1 MQEDSNVA
9 PPTTPPSAAGA
20 ARSEENEVTEAPPPW
35 PITDMDIFF
44 SILSLVA
51 FIALTG
57 CTGLFVAIEF
67 ALTGMERSTVDK
79 HVRDKNDASA
89 RAVKR
94 DFENLSF
101 VLSGAQLG
109 ITVTTLATGFLA
121 EPILAQYFTPL
132 LELVG
137 LPASASRGTALVLAL
152 LVATVLSMVFGELM
166 PKNFAITSPLTVA
179 RFVVHPVDAFNTVFT
194 WFIRFLNS
202 SANWVV
208 RKLGIEPADEL
219 ASARSPQELGSLMRN
234 SVEHGSLEATT
245 AEVLEASL
253 EFGQTTAEEIMTPRG
268 KVDFLHGEDTV
279 CDLIAAALATGH
291 SRFPIANR
299 DLDETLGLV
308 HIKDAYQVPRE
319 ERATTTLGPLA
330 RKIPVVP
337 STLDGDAVLSVVR
350 SAGSQVVLVADEYG
364 GTAGIVTIED
374 VVEEILGEV
383 YDEHDDEA
391 AERDFYQRGTS
402 WEISGLVRLDE
413 LQEEIGYEAP
423 DGPYETLGGLIMFV
437 TGTIPSVGD
446 TAVLPAAHVAL
457 LDDLLPDQ
465 PGRWLARVAAMDER
479 RVDKV
484 VLTPI
489 SQAEAERR
497 QEEAQ

>member
-1 MQEDSNVA
+1 
-9 PPTTPPSAAGA
+9 
-20 ARSEENEVTEAPPPW
+20 
-35 PITDMDIFF
+35 MDIFL
-44 SILSLVA
+44 SILSLIA
-51 FIALTG
+51 FVALTA

-67 ALTGMERSTVDK
+67 ALTGLERSTVENHMKRKD
-79 HVRDKNDASA
+79 DSSA

-109 ITVTTLATGFLA
+109 ITLTTLATGYLA
-121 EPILAQYFTPL
+121 EPILAKYFTPIL
-132 LELVG
+132 KLIG
-137 LPASASRGTALVLAL
+137 LPESASGTLSLLLAL
-152 LVATVLSMVFGELM
+152 IVATVLSMVFGELV

-179 RFVVHPVDAFNTVFT
+179 RFVVHPVNVFNMAFK
-194 WFIRFLNS
+194 WFIKFLNS

-208 RKLGIEPADEL
+208 RKMGIEPADEL

-234 SVEHGSLEATT
+234 SVAHGSLEAST

-253 EFGQTTAEEIMTPRG
+253 EFGETTAEEIMTPRS
-268 KVDFLHGEDTV
+268 KVDFLHANDTV
-279 CDLIAAALATGH
+279 SDLIAAAIKTGH
-291 SRFPIANR
+291 SRFPVVDG
-299 DLDETLGLV
+299 DLDETVGLV
-308 HIKDAYQVPRE
+308 HIKDAYRVPRDQ
-319 ERATTTLGPLA
+319 RPITRLKPLS
-330 RKIPVVP
+330 REIPVIP

-402 WEISGLVRLDE
+402 WEVSGLVRLDE
-413 LQEEIGYEAP
+413 LREEIGYDPP
-423 DGPYETLGGLIMFV
+423 DGPYETLGGLVMFA
-437 TGTIPSVGD
+437 TGTIPCTGD
-446 TAVLPAAHVAL
+446 TVVLPASRLAL
-457 LDDLLPDQ
+457 LDELLPDQ
-465 PGRWLARVAAMDER
+465 PGRWLARIAAMDHR

-484 VLTPI
+484 ILTPI
-489 SQAEAERR
+489 SKEDAERQQR
-497 QEEAQ
+497 EVKK